1 MFSYGFGLWCSA
13 KYVMKSEPVFVDLQ
27 GAQKSIPSPGGSVRN
42 PICRTGPPGY
52 IGCRNRFLGID
63 SWAP

>member
-1 MFSYGFGLWCSA
+1 MQTGSSGTLIGW
-13 KYVMKSEPVFVDLQ
+13 KSEPVFVDLLRGPGIDSQ
-27 GAQKSIPSPGGSVRN
+27 PGGPVRN

-63 SWAP
+63 AWAP